1 MTKGAIQAANQSK
14 KEQLI
19 HVGQHHRIVTKSD
32 GKRMQKEEEME
43 KQTKI
48 NKGAVKTSNCMDVD
62 LAFSTNT
69 SHSWVIHSY
78 GIHTIRTRQRQYQ
91 ERRRE
96 EV

>member
-1 MTKGAIQAANQSK
+1 MTKGTIQVTNKAK
-14 KEQLI
+14 KEQI
-19 HVGQHHRIVTKSD
+19 THVMKSNRN
-32 GKRMQKEEEME
+32 RMQKEEEME